1 MPLPDDVW
9 CFLVGENLT
18 FSVNIN
24 KSRTQTVDHLKHAI
38 KVILASAL
46 DTVDAP
52 ALTLYLV
59 NAIGSDGQGCTEV
72 AEHKAQDLSNLR
84 KLDPF
89 ALLTD
94 IFAPPGPSGP
104 LIHILVQPPRV
115 VSSIYACSY
124 SMYANVDAVIR
135 LNAQLQNL

>member
-1 MPLPDDVW
+1 MPLPDGIW

-18 FSVNIN
+18 FSVNVN
-24 KSRTQTVDHLKHAI
+24 KSRTQTVDHLKDAI
-38 KVILASAL
+38 KVKLAPTL
-46 DTVDAP
+46 DSVAAP

-59 NAIGSDGQGCTEV
+59 NATGSNGQGCIEV

-104 LIHILVQPPRV
+104 LIHILVQPPRA
-115 VSSIYACSY
+115 VSSIYACIY
-124 SMYANVDAVIR
+124 SMYADVDAVIR
-135 LNAQLQNL
+135 LNA